1 MSYTYANRRRTGE
14 TAPHKNTAARQQ
26 PSLDALRSG
35 AAKATREQLGHRV
48 DLPDTMR
55 SKMESAFG
63 ADLSAVKLYESEAVG
78 EAGANA
84 VAQGNTIAF
93 APGMLDFTSFGGQ
106 ALLGHEISH
115 VVSQARGE
123 VAGSGFLN
131 DHALEARADREGAM
145 AAAGQQIAAPT
156 AALSGV
162 SAAPAAAPMQASKK
176 EDKENRKFGKL
187 VGKKDKEVKN
197 MVESYDSTQ
206 AEMLKAMKE
215 QGFTDEQI
223 EAQMMFQRVNSS
235 KGLLDRYQTAQGAVI
250 EGSHVTDEHAKDKKS
265 FKFGR
270 GVFTKKGVAKRAA
283 RENHLIN
290 DILVGDQ
297 EVRQAEQ
304 MAYGLTPQG
313 KIEKS
318 MSKLESGSY
327 DSKAM
332 AKNIT
337 ALTPRMQQEISAKSQ
352 TLSKD
357 DGNRFFFMR
366 GGATGDKTGRS
377 EYFQQ
382 MKKAGRKTNLQM
394 MGEMSQGLDLLPESE
409 GSSYKDMAGR
419 PEEAANLSAYQDRA
433 LSMTQKYLD
442 TLSGDDDAMDALRQS
457 SAMYSQLGTYSEEN
471 KKGLVGG
478 QLEAD
483 HRAMNDMILRSF
495 GPDTLAGRGGMGLS
509 ESDHKKMGFT
519 SQAMAAM
526 QPAVLAAVMNP
537 DKMKDLSPQE
547 QQMAV
552 MYQQFFEKLHAK

>member
-1 MSYTYANRRRTGE
+1 MYSYAKRNRAEE
-14 TAPHKNTAARQQ
+14 TAPHKDAAAPQ

-35 AAKATREQLGHRV
+35 AAKPTQEQMGHRV
-48 DLPDTMR
+48 DLPDAMR
-55 SKMESAFG
+55 SKMENAFG

-84 VAQGNTIAF
+84 VAQGSNIAF

-123 VAGSGFLN
+123 VSGGGFLN

-156 AALSGV
+156 AAMSGV
-162 SAAPAAAPMQASKK
+162 STAPAAAPMQASKK
-176 EDKENRKFGKL
+176 EDKENKKFGKL
-187 VGKKDKEVKN
+187 VGKKDKEVKS
-197 MVESYDSTQ
+197 MVENYDSTQ

-215 QGFTDEQI
+215 QGFSDDEI
-223 EAQMMFQRVNSS
+223 KAQMMFQRVNSS

-250 EGSHVTDEHAKDKKS
+250 EGTHVTDEHAKDKKA

-270 GVFTKKGVAKRAA
+270 GVFTKKGVDKRAA

-297 EVRQAEQ
+297 EIRQAEQ
-304 MAYGLTPQG
+304 MAHDLTPQG
-313 KIEKS
+313 KIEKA
-318 MSKLESGSY
+318 MPKLESGGYS
-327 DSKAM
+327 SQTM

-337 ALTPRMQQEISAKSQ
+337 DLTPLMQQEITKSSANMA
-352 TLSKD
+352 KD

-366 GGATGDKTGRS
+366 GGTKGDKTGRS

-382 MKKAGRKTNLQM
+382 MKKAGRKTNLKM
-394 MGEMSQGLDLLPESE
+394 MDDLSQGLDLLPESQ

-419 PEEAANLSAYQDRA
+419 SDEAAQLSAYQDRA
-433 LSMTQKYLD
+433 LTMTQKYLD
-442 TLSGDDDAMDALRQS
+442 TLVGDDDAMDALRQS

-471 KKGLVGG
+471 KKGLLGG

-495 GPDTLAGRGGMGLS
+495 GPDTLGGRGGMKLS
-509 ESDHKKMGFT
+509 ESEHKKMGFT

-526 QPAVLAAVMNP
+526 QPAVLSAVMNP
-537 DKMKDLSPQE
+537 EKMKNLSPQE

-552 MYQQFFEKLHAK
+552 MYQQFFAKMHAK